1 MAEEMDMPMPG
12 EEMPEPP
19 KKQKGILSFG
29 GHKKEQPQADLS
41 GVTSDINS
49 LSRRLRLL
57 EEGSANIRNMLQIT
71 EENLVSK
78 NKTIG
83 ILGLAF
89 KPNTDDMRLA
99 PSIDIINQLQKEGA
113 KIKAYDPEAVQ
124 KAKEILNDVV
134 YCNDPYDAAKDS
146 DALVIVTEWKEVR
159 DLDLNKIK
167 TLMRHPLIIDGRN
180 IYSPDA
186 MKKEGFT
193 YISIGRKDVL

>member
-1 MAEEMDMPMPG
+1 MGFDKRIGRAFLNAG
-12 EEMPEPP
+12 IGYGGSCFP
-19 KKQKGILSFG
+19 KDVDAFVKISEKFG
-29 GHKKEQPQADLS
+29 YDFKLLKSVQE
-41 GVTSDINS
+41 IN
-49 LSRRLRLL
+49 
-57 EEGSANIRNMLQIT
+57 NIQRKNFVRKIEKALW
-71 EENLVSK
+71 VVK